1 MGRFDTCYQWD
12 LEVPDLELD
21 SKKDVQTGSPP
32 GGYHRACHP
41 GLMVSDRLVQ
51 SGSQTSGEVAVS
63 LHVDKHHVH
72 KQ

>member
-1 MGRFDTCYQWD
+1 
-12 LEVPDLELD
+12 
-21 SKKDVQTGSPP
+21 
-32 GGYHRACHP
+32 
-41 GLMVSDRLVQ
+41 MVSDRLVQ